1 MAITV
6 VLGQGYVGL
15 PLAQALTEVGDR
27 VLGFDVNEKLVG
39 ELNAGTSRVDDISD
53 ADLAVMIE
61 AGYAATANP
70 QDIALADNIVICV
83 PTPLGEGGGPDMS
96 FVESASNLVAENM
109 KAGALVVLE
118 STTYPGTTT
127 NFLRPI
133 IEAKGFVLDDTY
145 HLAFSPERID
155 PGNPHYNI
163 RNTPKI
169 VGGESE
175 TSGDL
180 AFAFYDRFVTQVIRT
195 SGTKEAETAKLLEN
209 TYRHVNIALI
219 NELATYCHSLGI
231 DIWEVVKAASSKPY
245 GFQAFYPGPG
255 VGGHCIPVD
264 PAYLSYEVKRKLG
277 ADFRFIEAAMDINK
291 SMPNY
296 VVSRVQELMNQQGR
310 ALKDAKILLLG
321 MTYKPDI
328 ADLRESPSLEIFEI
342 LKDEQADVRF
352 FDPHAKSFRSGG
364 EVFESEAELI
374 ESVAAADV
382 AILLQAHKAF
392 DLNEIA
398 SNAKILFDTRG
409 VATGASVVRL

>member
-15 PLAQALTEVGDR
+15 PLAQALTEIGDE
-27 VLGFDVNEKLVG
+27 VFGFDVNEKLVA
-39 ELNAGTSRVDDISD
+39 ELNSGTSRIDDISNQ
-53 ADLAVMIE
+53 DLSVMIS
-61 AGYAATANP
+61 AGYKATTNP
-70 QDIALADNIVICV
+70 ADIAKADNIVICV
-83 PTPLGEGGGPDMS
+83 PTPLSDTGGPDMS
-96 FVESASNLVAENM
+96 YVESASNLVADNM
-109 KAGALVVLE
+109 KSGALVVLE
-118 STTYPGTTT
+118 STTYPGTTS
-127 NFLRPI
+127 NFLKPI
-133 IEAKGFVLDDTY
+133 IEAKGFVLDESY

-155 PGNPHYNI
+155 PGNKHFNI

-169 VGGESE
+169 VGGESAA
-175 TSGDL
+175 SGDR
-180 AFAFYDRFVTQVIRT
+180 AFEFYDRFVEKVVRT
-195 SGTKEAETAKLLEN
+195 TGTKEAETAKLLEN

-277 ADFRFIEAAMDINK
+277 ADFRFIEAAMDINR

-296 VVSRVQELMNQQGR
+296 VVSRVQELLNKQGKP
-310 ALKDAKILLLG
+310 LKGAKVLLLG

-342 LKDEQADVRF
+342 LLDEQAEVSF
-352 FDPHAKSFRSGG
+352 FDPHATSLRAAGSVHETVGDL
-364 EVFESEAELI
+364 EASLAE
-374 ESVAAADV
+374 ADV

-392 DLNEIA
+392 DLDKIA
-398 SNAKILFDTRG
+398 AGTKVLFDTRG